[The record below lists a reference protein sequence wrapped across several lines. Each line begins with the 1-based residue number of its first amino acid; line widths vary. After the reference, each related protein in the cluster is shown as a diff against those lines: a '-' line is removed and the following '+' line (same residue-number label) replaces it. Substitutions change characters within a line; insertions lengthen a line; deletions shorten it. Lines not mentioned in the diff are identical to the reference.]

1 MRDGGRKSKRE
12 RTRKTKRGD
21 EGDGER
27 EKEKRDTERDREV
40 TTHLRSNIEK
50 ILWFTKTLGEM
61 SQHVSSAMG
70 QSLYNW
76 KENLH

>member
-1 MRDGGRKSKRE
+1 MGGERVIEREQERLREEMRE
-12 RTRKTKRGD
+12 T
-21 EGDGER
+21 ER

-50 ILWFTKTLGEM
+50 ILWFKKTLGEM

>member
-1 MRDGGRKSKRE
+1 MGGERVRE
-12 RTRKTKRGD
+12 REQERLREEMRET
-21 EGDGER
+21 ER

-50 ILWFTKTLGEM
+50 ILCFKKTLGEM